1 MAKRTVLCIIGT
13 RPEVIKMAPLIRRLQ
28 NTEWARCVVL
38 ATAQHRELL
47 DQMILRFNIHVEY
60 DLNLMSKNQTLSELA
75 AQAILGISE
84 VITITRADVVLAQ
97 GDTTSVFAAA
107 LASFYNNVPF
117 GHVEAGLRT
126 NNLQHPFPE
135 EGTRQMIARISKWHF
150 APTLRASSQL
160 INEGIDEASIYVT
173 GNTGIDTLV
182 ETMSSLHL
190 DTEPV
195 STKKTLLLTVHRR
208 ESFGKPL
215 CDIFEAIKILVERYP
230 DLHVMYPVHPNPNIL
245 LPVKQFLANHPRI
258 NLLPPQ
264 DYFQFLDL
272 MRQSYLIL
280 TDSGGV
286 QEEAPTMK
294 KPVLVLRNTTER
306 PESVEAGISKVIG
319 TNRDDIIRETSLLL
333 DSFAAY
339 SAMRTEDSPYG
350 DGHASMRI
358 VEILSRHFRSTPQ
371 TRNKS
376 S

>member
-1 MAKRTVLCIIGT
+1 MAKRTVLCVVGT
-13 RPEVIKMAPLIRRLQ
+13 RPEVIKMAPVIRHLEDS
-28 NTEWARCVVL
+28 EWAHCVVL

-60 DLNLMSKNQTLSELA
+60 DLNLMSKNQSLSELA

-84 VITITRADVVLAQ
+84 VITKIRADVVLAQ

-107 LASFYNNVPF
+107 LASFYSNVPF

-135 EGTRQMIARISKWHF
+135 EGIRQMIARISKWHF
-150 APTLRASSQL
+150 APTLRASLQL

-182 ETMSSLHL
+182 ETMSSLPP
-190 DTEPV
+190 DTEPAL
-195 STKKTLLLTVHRR
+195 TKKTLLLTVHRR

-215 CDIFEAIKILVERYP
+215 CDIFEAIKVLVERYP

-245 LPVKQFLANHPRI
+245 LPVQQFLANHPRI

-272 MRQSYLIL
+272 MRKSYLIL

-333 DSFAAY
+333 DSYTAY
-339 SAMRTEDSPYG
+339 SAMTTEDSPYG

-358 VEILSRHFRSTPQ
+358 VEILSRHFRSTP
-371 TRNKS
+371 
-376 S
+376 